1 MVLTKASGLE
11 LFATYETASG
21 RTKQKL
27 PIEKAQIKEMLFTD
41 LVKKMYS

>member
-1 MVLTKASGLE
+1 MLNGSTKASGLE

-27 PIEKAQIKEMLFTD
+27 PIEK
-41 LVKKMYS
+41 